1 MRNGNGTYSC
11 IFPCIHDIPVN
22 IFRPAGISAKACVR
36 YIQDQPGSCCLLWK
50 FFLICGFSIFCYR
63 IRKCT
68 EMEIITA
75 HNLNGMCSIRKSG
88 KPRVLMATAFAR
100 YYKRNVLFCYR
111 RCIKSNQCCVFSVC
125 IRLPGTFSIPGERI
139 KRCRKRNDCPTLAM
153 VSRPLLFVT
162 SFFSSIPSLP
172 MRYRV

>member
-1 MRNGNGTYSC
+1 METERIAVSSLAYT
-11 IFPCIHDIPVN
+11 IFRVN

-75 HNLNGMCSIRKSG
+75 HNLNDMCSIRKSG

-100 YYKRNVLFCYR
+100 YCKRNVLFCYR

-139 KRCRKRNDCPTLAM
+139 KRCREAERLSDLHVCEKTPDSAVQT
-153 VSRPLLFVT
+153 V
-162 SFFSSIPSLP
+162 
-172 MRYRV
+172 

>member
-1 MRNGNGTYSC
+1 METERIAVSSLAYT
-11 IFPCIHDIPVN
+11 IFRVN

-36 YIQDQPGSCCLLWK
+36 CIQDQPGSCCLLWK
-50 FFLICGFSIFCYR
+50 FFLVCGFSIFCHR
-63 IRKCT
+63 IWKCT

-75 HNLNGMCSIRKSG
+75 HNLNGMCSIRKNG
-88 KPRVLMATAFAR
+88 KPRILMATAFAR

-111 RCIKSNQCCVFSVC
+111 RCIKSNQCCAFSVC
-125 IRLPGTFSIPGERI
+125 IRLPVPFPYQVSVSNSAGR
-139 KRCRKRNDCPTLAM
+139 RNDCPTLAM